1 MHSHL
6 VSLNKSR
13 VLWFFFLTFVIIS
26 SSHPHFLKLSG
37 VSSPSCVIVI
47 TPTLVKSVHR
57 SRETVSFSFFF
68 FEEGGLGRKKL
79 TSLKHA
85 YAPSMKL
92 QPKPRSFEHKRA
104 TKQISPKTLRV
115 SYQTV
120 PNSNKFRVSILV
132 WVEPQSHPDTRS
144 GILQNPMVHIII
156 YQFYRY
162 GYI

>member
-1 MHSHL
+1 MCLAPQRRAIFQQFFDICTSKSGPR
-6 VSLNKSR
+6 VS
-13 VLWFFFLTFVIIS
+13 VFLHFDFKMCFSLQRRAIF
-26 SSHPHFLKLSG
+26 PHHNG
-37 VSSPSCVIVI
+37 
-47 TPTLVKSVHR
+47 
-57 SRETVSFSFFF
+57 E
-68 FEEGGLGRKKL
+68 KKL

-92 QPKPRSFEHKRA
+92 QPKPRSFERKRA

-144 GILQNPMVHIII
+144 GILQNPLVHIII

>member
-1 MHSHL
+1 M
-6 VSLNKSR
+6 
-13 VLWFFFLTFVIIS
+13 TFVIIS

-68 FEEGGLGRKKL
+68 EEGGLGRKKL

-85 YAPSMKL
+85 YASSMKL

-120 PNSNKFRVSILV
+120 PNPNKFRVSILV

-156 YQFYRY
+156 YPFY
-162 GYI
+162 